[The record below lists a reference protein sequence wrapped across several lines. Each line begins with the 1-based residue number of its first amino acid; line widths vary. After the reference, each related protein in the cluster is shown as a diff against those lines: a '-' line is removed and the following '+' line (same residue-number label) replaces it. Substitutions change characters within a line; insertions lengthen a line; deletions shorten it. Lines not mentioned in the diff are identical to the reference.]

1 MISPRIHDLE
11 SRHHRARRI
20 ALLRSCLT
28 GLHLAGHGSCLRA
41 AETDSSS
48 NHVTHGPK
56 LGLGPGSPGP
66 GKTSPPPIMT
76 LRIITL
82 VFLGCLGASLAAGAA
97 ATAGARPNLIL
108 ILADDLG

>member
-1 MISPRIHDLE
+1 
-11 SRHHRARRI
+11 
-20 ALLRSCLT
+20 
-28 GLHLAGHGSCLRA
+28 
-41 AETDSSS
+41 
-48 NHVTHGPK
+48 
-56 LGLGPGSPGP
+56 
-66 GKTSPPPIMT
+66 MT